1 MSILYIYLSISLS
14 LKLSFVLII
23 FMSLDLSQSLSL
35 SSNEYIYYDIYN
47 VFHTQCIIQPY
58 FVCLKSNRLC
68 IMTDFPLLQF
78 TVFIAYFFNE
88 TKSTLHLKIVVNFLY
103 LLNSNNSYCYFC
115 VVYGTRLRFMSFT
128 KIAFKL
134 FTLVNVRPNALL
146 DY

>member
-1 MSILYIYLSISLS
+1 MPWCLYCIFISPSPFLLSFLLCSLS
-14 LKLSFVLII
+14 LCLLISLNLSH
-23 FMSLDLSQSLSL
+23 SLQI
-35 SSNEYIYYDIYN
+35 YIYYDIYN
-47 VFHTQCIIQPY
+47 VFHTQCSIQPY

-68 IMTDFPLLQF
+68 IITDLP
-78 TVFIAYFFNE
+78 VFIAYFFNE

-115 VVYGTRLRFMSFT
+115 VVYSTRLRFMSFT

>member
-1 MSILYIYLSISLS
+1 MQYSTTFCVSQIKLSMHNSRLYI
-14 LKLSFVLII
+14 V
-23 FMSLDLSQSLSL
+23 
-35 SSNEYIYYDIYN
+35 
-47 VFHTQCIIQPY
+47 
-58 FVCLKSNRLC
+58 
-68 IMTDFPLLQF
+68 

-88 TKSTLHLKIVVNFLY
+88 NKPALLLKIVVNFLY

-115 VVYGTRLRFMSFT
+115 VVYSTRLRFMSFT

>member
-1 MSILYIYLSISLS
+1 MQYSTIFCVSQIKSSMPNNRLSILT
-14 LKLSFVLII
+14 
-23 FMSLDLSQSLSL
+23 
-35 SSNEYIYYDIYN
+35 E
-47 VFHTQCIIQPY
+47 
-58 FVCLKSNRLC
+58 
-68 IMTDFPLLQF
+68 
-78 TVFIAYFFNE
+78 FIAYFFNE